1 MTIHILYMF
10 VSIVVVMGQR
20 LRAQHWTTSQ
30 HRLLIFNLGMFTKF
44 DSRKKLT
51 VNLHTWWWKLWY
63 GFRLWFS
70 MGFLKNHGFPSK
82 IWNHRGHSTTR
93 QFQRPEGALG
103 PFAQLWWHHHLWFG
117 TCAWGEG
124 LSAQGQLYR
133 SWSGGKWT
141 VWSCLA
147 GDFWDL
153 TWTFLEV
160 NLFELPHGINKLMPF

>member
-20 LRAQHWTTSQ
+20 LRAQHWIGQ
-30 HRLLIFNLGMFTKF
+30 HPNTDYWYSIWECSPNLILGKNWQWTFIPGGE
-44 DSRKKLT
+44 
-51 VNLHTWWWKLWY
+51 NH

-153 TWTFLEV
+153 TGTFLEV
-160 NLFELPHGINKLMPF
+160 NLFELPHGINKWMPF